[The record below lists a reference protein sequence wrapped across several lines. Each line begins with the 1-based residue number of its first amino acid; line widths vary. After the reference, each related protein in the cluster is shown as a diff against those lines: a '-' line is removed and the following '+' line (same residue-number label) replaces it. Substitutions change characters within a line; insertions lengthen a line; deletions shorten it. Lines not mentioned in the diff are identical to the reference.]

1 MAFHLDKSD
10 STPLVKFC
18 LIVVDSLSGKF
29 RLLAVLYKGSLNMS
43 GLFSVENNYLDS
55 QELMPRMFSLWME
68 YFLMQM
74 IATMTK
80 ALIFL
85 FLVLSSS
92 LGSDERF

>member
-55 QELMPRMFSLWME
+55 QECLVYGWS
-68 YFLMQM
+68 
-74 IATMTK
+74 
-80 ALIFL
+80 IF
-85 FLVLSSS
+85 
-92 LGSDERF
+92 